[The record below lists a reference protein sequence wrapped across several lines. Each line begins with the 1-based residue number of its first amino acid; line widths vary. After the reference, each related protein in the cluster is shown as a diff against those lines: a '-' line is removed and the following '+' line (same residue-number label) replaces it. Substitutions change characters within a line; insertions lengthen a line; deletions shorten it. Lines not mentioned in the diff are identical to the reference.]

1 MILVDSSIWIDFFN
15 GVDSSKTTLLDYA
28 LSTQTILVGDIILA
42 EVLQGCDIDSDY
54 EIVKERLSRLE
65 CISLVGKQNAIRSS
79 QNYRY
84 LRSKGV
90 IVRKTVDML
99 IGTWCI
105 EQGVPLLHN
114 DKDFD
119 RIALH
124 LPLELAK

>member
-15 GVDSSKTTLLDYA
+15 GVESSKTKLLDNA
-28 LSTQTILVGDIILA
+28 LGTQTILMGDIILA
-42 EVLQGCDIDSDY
+42 EVLQGCDNDY
-54 EIVKERLSRLE
+54 EMVKERLSHLE
-65 CISLVGKQNAIRSS
+65 CISLVGKEIAIRSS
-79 QNYRY
+79 QNYRL

-105 EQGVPLLHN
+105 EYRVPLLHN